1 MRLLYNSIIIIVI
14 IISPVIIIFRILNG
28 KENLKSILEK
38 FGFSKKRRNKGKLLW
53 FHCSSVGE
61 FLSIIPL
68 IERLEKERDIKNIL
82 VSTSTLSSSKIFNK
96 FNFKKTFHQF
106 YPLDNPL
113 IVHNFLN
120 HWKPSVAFFIE
131 SEIWP
136 EMIRSLKSRKIKTLL
151 LNARI
156 SKKSYQ
162 RWRYLKKFEINIF
175 KNFDYIFPQNKETMN
190 YLKYFR
196 LNNLK
201 MLGNLKFS
209 ESKKKTNYT
218 NLPKNFNKRKILCA
232 ASTHNN
238 EEEIILNIHQ
248 KLNNDLKNL
257 LTILIPRHVDRTKE
271 ITEILNTKNL
281 NFVLHSEGKKLKN
294 NTDVYLV
301 DTYGESKSFYSISN
315 VVFLGGSFV
324 LKGGQNPLEAIRCG
338 CNVVHGKHIFNFTE
352 IYNMLRN
359 NKLSFEAKNYNQLKK
374 IILTLLVKKSKNKKK
389 IKSFKKIGNNILNKY
404 FSEIRELI

>member
-38 FGFSKKRRNKGKLLW
+38 FGFSKKRRNKGKLIW

-113 IVHNFLN
+113 IVNNFLN

-156 SKKSYQ
+156 SKKSYE
-162 RWRYLKKFEINIF
+162 RWRYLKKFKINMF

-201 MLGNLKFS
+201 IIGNLKFS
-209 ESKKKTNYT
+209 E
-218 NLPKNFNKRKILCA
+218 P
-232 ASTHNN
+232 
-238 EEEIILNIHQ
+238 
-248 KLNNDLKNL
+248 
-257 LTILIPRHVDRTKE
+257 
-271 ITEILNTKNL
+271 
-281 NFVLHSEGKKLKN
+281 
-294 NTDVYLV
+294 
-301 DTYGESKSFYSISN
+301 
-315 VVFLGGSFV
+315 
-324 LKGGQNPLEAIRCG
+324 
-338 CNVVHGKHIFNFTE
+338 
-352 IYNMLRN
+352 
-359 NKLSFEAKNYNQLKK
+359 
-374 IILTLLVKKSKNKKK
+374 
-389 IKSFKKIGNNILNKY
+389 
-404 FSEIRELI
+404 

>member
-1 MRLLYNSIIIIVI
+1 MRLLYNSVIIIII

-82 VSTSTLSSSKIFNK
+82 VSTSTLSSSKIFHK
-96 FNFKKTFHQF
+96 YNFKKTFHQF

-113 IVHNFLN
+113 IVDNFLN

-162 RWRYLKKFEINIF
+162 RWRYLKEFEINIF

-218 NLPKNFNKRKILCA
+218 NLPKNFHKRKILCA

-248 KLNNDLKNL
+248 KLNDDLKNL
-257 LTILIPRHVDRTKE
+257 LTILIPRHIDRTKE
-271 ITEILNTKNL
+271 ITEILNSKNI
-281 NFVLHSEGKKLKN
+281 NFVLHSEGKKLKK

-301 DTYGESKSFYSISN
+301 DTYGESKAFYSISN

>member
-238 EEEIILNIHQ
+238 EEEIILKIHQ

-257 LTILIPRHVDRTKE
+257 LTILIPRHVHRTKE
-271 ITEILNTKNL
+271 ITEILNSKNI
-281 NFVLHSEGKKLKN
+281 NFVLHSEGKKLKK

-301 DTYGESKSFYSISN
+301 DTYGESKAFYSISN

-359 NKLSFEAKNYNQLKK
+359 NKLSFEAKNYNQLQK

>member
-1 MRLLYNSIIIIVI
+1 MRLLYNLIIIIII
-14 IISPVIIIFRILNG
+14 IISPVIIFFRILNG

-82 VSTSTLSSSKIFNK
+82 VSTSTLSSSKIFYK

-156 SKKSYQ
+156 SKKSYE
-162 RWRYLKKFEINIF
+162 RWRYLKKFKINMF

-190 YLKYFR
+190 YLKCFR

-201 MLGNLKFS
+201 IIGNLKFS
-209 ESKKKTNYT
+209 ESKKKKKYA
-218 NLPKNFNKRKILCA
+218 NLPKKFIKRKILCA

-238 EEEIILNIHQ
+238 EEEIILSIHQ
-248 KLNNDLKNL
+248 RLNKDLKDL
-257 LTILIPRHVDRTKE
+257 LTILIPRHVDRAKE
-271 ITEILNTKNL
+271 ITEILNSKNL
-281 NFVLHSEGKKLKN
+281 NFVLHSEGRKLKK

-301 DTYGESKSFYSISN
+301 DTYGESKAFYSISN

-389 IKSFKKIGNNILNKY
+389 IKSFKKIGNNILNKH

>member
-113 IVHNFLN
+113 IVNNFLN

-271 ITEILNTKNL
+271 ITEILNSKNI
-281 NFVLHSEGKKLKN
+281 NFVLHSEGKKLKK

-301 DTYGESKSFYSISN
+301 DTYGESKAFYSISN

>member
-1 MRLLYNSIIIIVI
+1 MRLLYNSVIIIII

-82 VSTSTLSSSKIFNK
+82 VSTSTLSSSKIFQK
-96 FNFKKTFHQF
+96 YNFKKTFHQF

-113 IVHNFLN
+113 IVDNFLN

-156 SKKSYQ
+156 SKKSYE

-190 YLKYFR
+190 YLKCFR

-201 MLGNLKFS
+201 ILGNLKFS
-209 ESKKKTNYT
+209 ESRKKNYT
-218 NLPKNFNKRKILCA
+218 NLPKKFIKRKILCA

-248 KLNNDLKNL
+248 RLNKDLKDL

-271 ITEILNTKNL
+271 ITEILNSKNL
-281 NFVLHSEGKKLKN
+281 NFVLHSEGKKLKK

-301 DTYGESKSFYSISN
+301 DTYGESKAFYSVSN
-315 VVFLGGSFV
+315 VVFLGGSLV

-338 CNVVHGKHIFNFTE
+338 CNVVHGKHVFNFTE
-352 IYNMLRN
+352 IYNMLRK
-359 NKLSFEAKNYNQLKK
+359 NKLSFEAKNYDQLKK
-374 IILTLLVKKSKNKKK
+374 IILNLLIKKSKNKKK
-389 IKSFKKIGNNILNKY
+389 IKSFKKIGNNILNKH

>member
-136 EMIRSLKSRKIKTLL
+136 EMMRSLKSRKIKTLL

-257 LTILIPRHVDRTKE
+257 LTILIPRHVHRTKE
-271 ITEILNTKNL
+271 ITEILNSKNI
-281 NFVLHSEGKKLKN
+281 NFVLHSEGKKLKK

-301 DTYGESKSFYSISN
+301 DTYGESKAFYSISN

>member
-257 LTILIPRHVDRTKE
+257 LTILIPRHVHRTKE
-271 ITEILNTKNL
+271 ITEILNSKNI
-281 NFVLHSEGKKLKN
+281 NFVLHSEGKKLKK

-301 DTYGESKSFYSISN
+301 DTYGESKAFYSISN

>member
-106 YPLDNPL
+106 YPLDNSL
-113 IVHNFLN
+113 IVNNFLN

-271 ITEILNTKNL
+271 ITEILNSKNL

-301 DTYGESKSFYSISN
+301 DTYGESKAFYSISN